1 METKCSGLS
10 GRRKT
15 HVHPTETVPKELS
28 VASGRSRAFSSVPA
42 FGKVHLG
49 FRRRR
54 RRADLRLEGGRQNCA
69 RTRGD
74 RVKPLDFCQGS
85 FVFIRKT
92 IPLTNSLQ
100 VHNVVGSKHGEGPP
114 DAVV

>member
-1 METKCSGLS
+1 METKCSDLS

-15 HVHPTETVPKELS
+15 HAHPTETVPTES
-28 VASGRSRAFSSVPA
+28 GVALGRSRAFSSVPF
-42 FGKVHLG
+42 FGKIHLG

-54 RRADLRLEGGRQNCA
+54 RGEDLRLKGGCQHCA
-69 RTRGD
+69 RTRDD
-74 RVKPLDFCQGS
+74 RVEPLDFCQGS
-85 FVFIRKT
+85 FVFVRKT
-92 IPLTNSLQ
+92 IPLTNPLQ